1 MKQLQLKM
9 IYLSTLLFL
18 SLTIACSPED
28 GADGEQG
35 PQGAPGNA
43 NVIMKTVNN
52 VSWTEGTYLGAPAN
66 VFEINDPDLNEETI
80 NNVLIHVYFKLSFD
94 DVWYPMTYSFP
105 FDNKDQEVITFTYK
119 PNVITVYALK
129 TGDVLNASISE
140 IRYFIIEA
148 SNTLTSKQDLK
159 HLTYNQAYAL
169 AKK

>member
-9 IYLSTLLFL
+9 TYLCSLLFL

-52 VSWTEGTYLGAPAN
+52 VSWTEGFYLGAPAN

-80 NNVLIHVYFKLSFD
+80 NNVLIHAYFKLSFD
-94 DVWYPMTYSFP
+94 DAWYPITYSFP
-105 FDNKDQEVITFTYK
+105 NNSGGQQVIAFTYK

-129 TGDVLNASISE
+129 NGDILNASISE

-159 HLTYNQAYAL
+159 HLTYKQAHAL